1 VLIRVRF
8 ALAVAVVACLF
19 LCSCGVYSVQPLIA
33 GEDELVFD
41 KALLGSWWQPEA
53 GCTVTLSRFYDE
65 KYYRLVYAAPPK
77 KMRGD
82 CLLEAGRSAA
92 FEGRL
97 IQLNGTRFLDLYPV
111 DREKLHHDLSLHSF
125 YKIKTLGDTLTL
137 MPMDFDWAKAQWQQS
152 KLGISARE
160 GDESLVLTGDT
171 EDLQKLVAEHSD
183 DDEAFSGKHQLV
195 FHRRTD

>member
-1 VLIRVRF
+1 MSRRTTLF
-8 ALAVAVVACLF
+8 LAVITAACLLF
-19 LCSCGVYSVQPLIA
+19 CGCWVYTVQPLAA
-33 GEDELVFD
+33 GDDELIFD

-53 GCTVTLSRFYDE
+53 GCTVTLSRFYEE
-65 KYYRLVYAAPPK
+65 KMYRLVYAAPSRK
-77 KMRGD
+77 TGGG
-82 CLLEAGRSAA
+82 CLLDAGRSAA
-92 FEGRL
+92 FEARMV
-97 IQLNGTRFLDLYPV
+97 QLNGTRFMDLYPV

-137 MPMDFDWAKAQWQQS
+137 VPMDFDWAKAQWQQS

-171 EDLQKLVAEHSD
+171 EELQKLVAEHSD